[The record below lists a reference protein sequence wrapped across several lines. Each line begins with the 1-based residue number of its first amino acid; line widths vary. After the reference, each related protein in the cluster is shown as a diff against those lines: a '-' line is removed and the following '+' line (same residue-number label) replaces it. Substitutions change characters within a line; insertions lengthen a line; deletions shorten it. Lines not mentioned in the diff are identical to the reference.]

1 MNKDNDWLKTFQAA
15 CSAGWLSS
23 RPLSCELES
32 KLAAIEMMIEL
43 MIELLM
49 EDLMMGELMMEELM
63 MEEGVAAVALM
74 WTLASR

>member
-1 MNKDNDWLKTFQAA
+1 MNKDKDWLKTFQAA

-23 RPLSCELES
+23 HPLSCALES
-32 KLAAIEMMIEL
+32 KLAAIE
-43 MIELLM
+43 
-49 EDLMMGELMMEELM
+49 LMMGELMIVLMMEELM